1 MPPPAAD
8 GVQPGVRRHTK
19 ARILLLPTQTC
30 RISADRAIK
39 GYVMLKSSFRSIACG
54 LMLVGATA
62 CAQTAQG
69 VANDTKDNT
78 SAVRGGIETVDVK
91 SALIADKTIDSGAID
106 VDTYQD
112 KKVVVL
118 RGSVPTE
125 AQKQKAAMIAK
136 DHAKSYTIDNQLAV
150 VPK

>member
-1 MPPPAAD
+1 
-8 GVQPGVRRHTK
+8 
-19 ARILLLPTQTC
+19 
-30 RISADRAIK
+30 
-39 GYVMLKSSFRSIACG
+39 MLKSSFQSIACG
-54 LMLVGATA
+54 LMLVGLTA

-69 VANDTKDNT
+69 VAKDTKDNT